1 MQGTG
6 DGFAGKLPAMDV
18 SRYAHSL
25 QVGLSFGLVS
35 GAITSLG
42 LVVGLAYGTESR
54 LAVIGGIVTIAIAD
68 SFSDALGIHVS
79 EEAEGVHS
87 KSEIWMATAATF
99 CSKFVTSASF
109 LVPILLLE
117 LQLAV
122 WVSIAWGLAAVG
134 ALSWVVARQES
145 VSRWGAV
152 LEHVSVAVVVIVVT
166 GLLGRWVS
174 ATFA

>member
-1 MQGTG
+1 
-6 DGFAGKLPAMDV
+6 MDV
-18 SRYAHSL
+18 ARYSHSL

-79 EEAEGVHS
+79 EEAENVHTER
-87 KSEIWMATAATF
+87 EIWAATVATF
-99 CSKFVTSASF
+99 LAKFVTASSF

-117 LQLAV
+117 LETAV
-122 WVSIAWGLAAVG
+122 WVSVVWGLAAVG
-134 ALSWVVARQES
+134 VLSWVIARREGS
-145 VSRWGAV
+145 GPWGAV
-152 LEHVSVAVVVIVVT
+152 VEHVGVAVVVIVLT
-166 GLLGRWVS
+166 ALLGRWVA
-174 ATFA
+174 ATFG

>member
-1 MQGTG
+1 
-6 DGFAGKLPAMDV
+6 MDV
-18 SRYAHSL
+18 ARYSHSL

-79 EEAEGVHS
+79 EEAENVHTER
-87 KSEIWMATAATF
+87 EIWAATVATFLAKFATA
-99 CSKFVTSASF
+99 CSF

-117 LQLAV
+117 LETAV
-122 WVSIAWGLAAVG
+122 WVSVAWGLAAVG
-134 ALSWVVARQES
+134 VLSWVIARREGGGP
-145 VSRWGAV
+145 WGAV
-152 LEHVSVAVVVIVVT
+152 VEHVGVAVVVIALT
-166 GLLGRWVS
+166 ALLGRWVA
-174 ATFA
+174 ATFG